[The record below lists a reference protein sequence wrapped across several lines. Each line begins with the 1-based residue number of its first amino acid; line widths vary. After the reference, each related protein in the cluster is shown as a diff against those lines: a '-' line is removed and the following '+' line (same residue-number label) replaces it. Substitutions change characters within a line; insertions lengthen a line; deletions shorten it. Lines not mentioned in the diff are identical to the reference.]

1 VRAAL
6 ALVLPAGALLLA
18 SCSQGELPQSP
29 LLKWLERPSGR
40 IAYVGVDG
48 NVHTADQGGGSPVD
62 VTKDA
67 EMDDSSVG
75 GPFFYEFPAWSPD
88 GRSLAFVSVH
98 QGGEEAKDTA
108 VWTSTGGAA
117 PVRVY
122 SSADQLPR
130 YLSWSPDSSRLVFTT
145 GPGNQVRE
153 LDTVAARG
161 GEVRTLDSGTGFAWR
176 WEKPGGRL
184 AVHTVDMRDQ
194 TDVESVRI
202 VDALGTAAATQL
214 SQQPGDFQAP
224 AWSPDGRGVIM
235 AVGDTEGSTLYLAD
249 SSGAPGRTL
258 AHVDGSATLDLSPD
272 GKRLAW
278 SARPA
283 GGDPSRRSLYVLD
296 LDGRAPP
303 AGAARRDSGD
313 GLRSSPRS
321 LSGDD
326 YVAAFSWSP
335 DGSKIA
341 YFVPSEK
348 DLSLTLKV
356 LTVRTGA
363 VRTVSSFTP
372 SAYFLG
378 LLVQFGQ
385 YAESVRLWSPDS
397 RFLLYC
403 DSQGEGFDVMV
414 AYADQPIAARK
425 IADGVMAT
433 WSPR

>member
-1 VRAAL
+1 VRPAA
-6 ALVLPAGALLLA
+6 ALVLAAGALLLA
-18 SCSQGELPQSP
+18 SCSPGGLPQSP

-40 IAYVGVDG
+40 IAYIGVDG
-48 NVHTADQGGGSPVD
+48 NVHTTDQGGRSRVD
-62 VTKDA
+62 VTSDA
-67 EMDDSSVG
+67 VVEDASAG
-75 GPFFYEFPAWSPD
+75 GSFYYQFPAWSPD

-98 QGGEEAKDTA
+98 AGTQEVKDAA
-108 VWTSTGGAA
+108 VWTSSAGAT
-117 PVRVY
+117 PLRVY
-122 SSADQLPR
+122 SSADQVPR
-130 YLSWSPDSSRLVFTT
+130 YLSWSPDSSRLVFTA
-145 GPGNQVRE
+145 GPGNRVRQ

-176 WEKPGGRL
+176 WDNRGGRL
-184 AVHTVDMRDQ
+184 AVHSVNLQDES
-194 TDVESVRI
+194 DVERVRI
-202 VDALGTAAATQL
+202 LDARGAEATRF

-235 AVGDTEGSTLYLAD
+235 AVSDRVGSTLYLAD
-249 SSGAPGRTL
+249 SGGAPGQAL
-258 AHVDGSATLDLSPD
+258 AHLDGSATIDLSPD
-272 GKRLAW
+272 GRRLAW
-278 SARPA
+278 SAPPA
-283 GGDPSRRSLYVLD
+283 DGDPGKRSLFVLD
-296 LDGRAPP
+296 LASRNPVQPGGAPGGS
-303 AGAARRDSGD
+303 AGGSP
-313 GLRSSPRS
+313 SSPRS
-321 LSGDD
+321 LTGED

-363 VRTVSSFTP
+363 VRVVTTFTP
-372 SAYFLG
+372 SAYYLG
-378 LLVQFGQ
+378 VLVQFGQ

-403 DSQGEGFDVMV
+403 DSQDEGFDVMV
-414 AYADQPIAARK
+414 AYADQPIAPRK